1 MPFRWNYNRNYWRR
15 RYKYGRRPYRKRP
28 RRNFRKRRY
37 YRRKWVSKRRR
48 RRFRKRKLRKIK
60 LTQWQPNHIRKCTIT
75 GFYPLF
81 QAAHGRF
88 SNNFT
93 NTRESYTPEYEPG
106 GGGWSAFQFSLDCL
120 YTENQLLNNWWSTSN
135 KGLNLCRYRGLKVKF
150 YRQQKVDYVVTYNNE
165 WPFDMSK
172 FHYMSSHPQRLL
184 TYKYKVI
191 VPSIETMP
199 TNKKPYYKKFIRPP
213 KELIDEWYFQQKFAK
228 VPLIMF
234 IASACSLQHF
244 YIPNNVESINITVH
258 TLNTRKFQYKDFNTQ
273 NTIGYQPAAGQYLY
287 ATQQEN
293 VEAKDVLQKSTVYLG
308 NSKLMSPGTDIGKA
322 ITGPVT
328 SYTEKYWGNPF
339 HPDYMLGEI
348 KTIQSSQQYT
358 QLLNNYNTPT
368 SKLGEQAQY
377 TTEPFY
383 ISTRYNPY
391 KDNGQGN
398 RAYWVKNTEKGQGW
412 KHTGDPDLIVE
423 GFPLW
428 ILLWG
433 WEDYTR
439 RLSKIHNLNQD
450 YVLVIQTK
458 FFDTSLEYYV
468 LLSEDFIQGN
478 GPYGLPIKEV
488 SQSQLNHW
496 YPQWKFQKQAIED
509 ICKTGP
515 AVCRAETQKQIQ
527 AHLEYK
533 FLFKW
538 GGNPATMEKVY
549 NPIQQPTYP
558 RPFGLN
564 EENEIVDPNT
574 NIKNYIYTFDVRR
587 HFLTQTATKRI
598 QQSSTDDLSL
608 FTDGEPAPKKS
619 KFEIPI
625 QTQAPKEETDS
636 EEEKTQTSLQQQL
649 QFYKQHNQLLQQRYR
664 ELKTILETVE

>member
-15 RYKYGRRPYRKRP
+15 RYQYGRRPYRKRF
-28 RRNFRKRRY
+28 RRNLRKRRY
-37 YRRKWVSKRRR
+37 RRRNWVRRR
-48 RRFRKRKLRKIK
+48 RRKFYKKKKLRKIK
-60 LTQWQPNHIRKCTIT
+60 ITQWQPNHIRKCTIT

-93 NTRESYTPEYEPG
+93 TWRESYTPEYEPG
-106 GGGWSAFQFSLDCL
+106 GGGWSAFQFTLDCL

-135 KGLNLCRYRGLKVKF
+135 KGLNLCRFRGVKVKF
-150 YRQQKVDYVVTYNNE
+150 YRQPEVDYVVTYNNE
-165 WPFDMSK
+165 WPFDMTK
-172 FHYMSSHPQRLL
+172 YHYMSAHPQRLL
-184 TYKYKVI
+184 TYNHKVI
-191 VPSIETMP
+191 VPSIKTMP
-199 TNKKPYYKKFIRPP
+199 TNKKAYYKKFIRPP

-228 VPLIMF
+228 TPLVMF

-258 TLNTRKFQYKDFNTQ
+258 SLNTKKFQYKDFNTQ
-273 NTIGYQPAAGQYLY
+273 STQGYQPQAGYYLY
-287 ATQQEN
+287 ASQNISESASN
-293 VEAKDVLQKSTVYLG
+293 IAKKDTIYLG
-308 NSKLMSPGTDIGKA
+308 NSKNFTEGTTIGKSGQ
-322 ITGPVT
+322 TTVT
-328 SYTEKYWGNPF
+328 NYTEKYWGNPF

-348 KTIQSSQQYT
+348 KTIQSSTQYT
-358 QLLNNYNTPT
+358 TLLNNFTT
-368 SKLGEQAQY
+368 GTLGSTAQY

-391 KDNGQGN
+391 KDNGVGN
-398 RAYWVKNTEKGQGW
+398 KAYWLKNTQRDKGW
-412 KHTGDPDLIVE
+412 EHMGDPDLIVE

-439 RLSKIHNLNQD
+439 RLAKIHNLNQD
-450 YVLVIQTK
+450 YVLVIVTK
-458 FFDTSLEYYV
+458 FFDTNLDYYV

-488 SQSQLNHW
+488 APSQLAHW

-515 AVCRAETQKQIQ
+515 GVCRAETQKQIQ

-558 RPFGLN
+558 RPFGFN
-564 EENEIVDPNT
+564 AENEIVDPNT
-574 NIKNYIYTFDVRR
+574 SIKDYIYTFDVRR

-598 QQSSTDDLSL
+598 QQSSTDDFSL
-608 FTDGEPAPKKS
+608 FTDGEPTPKMS
-619 KFEIPI
+619 KFEIPVQTE
-625 QTQAPKEETDS
+625 QTQEESS
-636 EEEKTQTSLQQQL
+636 EEEKTQTPLQQQL
-649 QFYKQHNQLLQQRYR
+649 EFYKQHNQLLQQRYR
-664 ELKTILETVE
+664 QLKTILETVE